1 MESTKQYDNTH
12 NIFRKHLLNITH
24 KREAIKLKKISLV
37 SNRPFC
43 TLYANMIRISNV
55 LRREDQLH
63 EYFVILLFPQLL
75 YSNHKTF

>member
-12 NIFRKHLLNITH
+12 NIFPKHLLNITH
-24 KREAIKLKKISLV
+24 YRGAIKLEKKRLV
-37 SNRPFC
+37 SNRPLC

-63 EYFVILLFPQLL
+63 EYFVILLFPQLQ
-75 YSNHKTF
+75 